1 MRFRDISDL
10 LILSALCGASFLFMR
25 IAVPEFGPVVL
36 AELRLLVASLVL
48 LPIILLRSGAGELKI
63 HWKKL
68 ATVGTVNSAIP
79 FILLP
84 YSTIYLTGGFAAI
97 LNATAPLFAAL
108 IAWVWLSDRLNVSRV
123 TGFFIGFAGVTVLV
137 WNKASLD
144 LSGVSL
150 AILAAIVA
158 SIFYGIG
165 ANLTKKKLQGVS
177 PLAIATGSQLGAA
190 VVLLPGAVAL
200 WPAGPVSIQAWA
212 AIITMGIFS
221 TGFAYIIYF
230 RLIANVGPVSAIT
243 VTYLVPGFAVFWG
256 ALVLDEVVTTT
267 MIIGCAIIFAGT
279 ALATGLLPRSRKR
292 R

>member
-1 MRFRDISDL
+1 
-10 LILSALCGASFLFMR
+10 
-25 IAVPEFGPVVL
+25 
-36 AELRLLVASLVL
+36 
-48 LPIILLRSGAGELKI
+48 
-63 HWKKL
+63 
-68 ATVGTVNSAIP
+68 VNSAIP